1 MTSNSWD
8 TLQNHAKIQNFSIV
22 KITEALQISL
32 LAQIIGLFEPSLPP
46 LSSVDS
52 GTHWPDSLLP

>member
-8 TLQNHAKIQNFSIV
+8 TLQNHAKIQDFSIV
-22 KITEALQISL
+22 IHVITEALRISL

-52 GTHWPDSLLP
+52 GTH